1 MASLKSLLNCIGVD
15 TNRNISVLRDV
26 LGYTEGVV
34 PADPS
39 GITATE
45 SLIGFMNDVR
55 GDHFHVNIIDV
66 GFDNFTNNERYKVDY
81 SIYRT
86 RRIFRSVNLGLGR
99 VERYFISAVDSN
111 RRDDIGSPGEAT
123 DLTQEWTVPNN
134 GMDVFLVDNISD
146 PNFIGISNID
156 GPCDKDAKGR
166 NGVIGGEVNLQPETL
181 AKTVAHEIGHYL
193 GLSHNHGSNCP
204 NSVSGQN
211 NLMAQS
217 RCAATG
223 GDAGQRAAMIL
234 TNGQGND
241 MRGHCF
247 VKNGC

>member
-26 LGYTEGVV
+26 LGYTEGIV

-39 GITATE
+39 GVTATE
-45 SLIGFMNDVR
+45 SLLEFMNDAK
-55 GDHFHVNIIDV
+55 GNHFHINVIDV
-66 GFDNFTNNERYKVDY
+66 GLDNFSSNERYKVDY

-86 RRIFRSVNLGLGR
+86 RRIFRTVNLGLGR
-99 VERYFISAVDSN
+99 IERYVITSAEAN
-111 RRDDIGSPGEAT
+111 GRDDIGSEGEAT

-134 GMDVFLVDNISD
+134 GMDVFMVDNISAD
-146 PNFIGISNID
+146 FVGISNIN

-166 NGVIGGEVNLQPETL
+166 NGVIGGEVNRGSEFV
-181 AKTVAHEIGHYL
+181 AKTFAHEIAHYL

-204 NSVSGQN
+204 SSVSGQN
-211 NLMAQS
+211 NLMAQT
-217 RCAATG
+217 RCRNNDVR
-223 GDAGQRAAMIL
+223 DAVLL
-234 TNGQGND
+234 TVSQGND
-241 MRGHCF
+241 MRDHCF